1 MNSYQKFKLE
11 FKESEITQWAN
22 QYEYKS
28 KVEIFPLAKSIK
40 QQGYLTLEQLKE
52 ICEWKTPRSRKKVK
66 DNSEE
71 YVRTITS
78 FSLSANDERSRIESL
93 TLLDGVRWPTA
104 SVILHFCHRDP
115 YPILD
120 FRALDSFGI
129 KEKNIR

>member
-1 MNSYQKFKLE
+1 M
-11 FKESEITQWAN
+11 
-22 QYEYKS
+22 
-28 KVEIFPLAKSIK
+28 EIFPLAKSIK

-71 YVRTITS
+71 YVRTISS
-78 FSLSANDERSRIESL
+78 FSLSTNDERSRIESL